1 MSATPVDVAALRP
14 RLFGLAYR
22 MLGSATQAED
32 IVQDAFARW
41 YAAARDDVRNENA
54 FLMTTVTNLCLD
66 HLKSARAQREVYVG
80 EWLPEPIAD
89 DTAAATELVGAPYA
103 SAESEVERLESISLA
118 FLAILDTLSPLERAA
133 YLLHE
138 VFDYAHADVAHIIGR
153 TEAACRQLHRRA
165 KQALKLRRPTT
176 ATPQR
181 HRELLGAF
189 LAACERGDL
198 DGLTKLLAADV
209 VSRADGGGKAAAAN
223 RPVVGTLPV
232 ARLYIGLAQ
241 RFLGGSVAEIR
252 VVNGWPA
259 LVVRDGEV
267 LRTVVQVHSAG
278 ERIDSIYAIVNPD
291 KLAHLA
297 RTLALR
303 TAAA

>member
-1 MSATPVDVAALRP
+1 VSATRADVAALRP

-41 YAAARDDVRNENA
+41 YASARDDVRNEGA

-66 HLKSARAQREVYVG
+66 HLKSARAQRELYVG
-80 EWLPEPIAD
+80 EWLPEPIAGD
-89 DTAAATELVGAPYA
+89 DSGNASVVDASYA
-103 SAESEVERLESISLA
+103 SAQGDLERLESISLA
-118 FLAILDTLSPLERAA
+118 FVAILDTLSPLERAA
-133 YLLHE
+133 FLLHE
-138 VFDYAHADVAHIIGR
+138 VFDYAHGDVARIIGR

-165 KQALKLRRPTT
+165 KQALKTRRPKT

-189 LAACERGDL
+189 LAACEDGDL
-198 DGLTKLLAADV
+198 DGLTRLLAADV
-209 VSRADGGGKAAAAN
+209 VVRADGGGKAAAAS
-223 RPVVGTLPV
+223 RPVVGALPA
-232 ARLYIGLAQ
+232 ARLYIGLAR
-241 RFLGGSVAEIR
+241 RFLTGMAAEIR

-259 LVVRDGEV
+259 LIVREGDV

-278 ERIDSIYAIVNPD
+278 ERIDSIYAVVNPD

-297 RTLALR
+297 RALGLR
-303 TAAA
+303 TAPG